1 MQRRLR
7 LGHTGRLVALFAA
20 STLALA
26 ACGSSDDG
34 SSSATSSSSAGGGGA
49 PDGPIVIGSATARS
63 GAFAPYDTGPAT
75 GLEVAVEQ
83 INRRGGILGRQVE
96 IVYSDTESDPANGA
110 KAALDVI
117 EQGARLV
124 VVSCD
129 FDLGAPAA
137 SVAVEQ
143 GVLSASTCGASTKF
157 NPDVLGRLLFT
168 MSTGTPAEGEIMADW
183 AHAVKRFRTAYVLE
197 DPGFA
202 YAKDLCSGFE
212 GTFGRLDGAEIVGK
226 DSFKSTDAK
235 LSAQIG
241 RIRESDPD
249 FIFLCALTPA
259 GPTAI
264 KQIRA
269 AGIDTPILSGAAMD
283 GSYWTGSIPDL
294 SEFYFD
300 TYGSI
305 FGDDPRRAVNAF
317 VEAETTKTGEAPATS
332 FDMTGYALGEAFA
345 LAAERAQS
353 TDGEALADALEQF
366 DGEELITGPTSF
378 DATTHLNG
386 VRPMAIIEVQDG
398 KHRFLQMY
406 PED

>member
-1 MQRRLR
+1 MPPRLR
-7 LGHTGRLVALFAA
+7 LGRTGRLAVLLAT
-20 STLALA
+20 STVALA

-34 SSSATSSSSAGGGGA
+34 ASTGAAAGSRGGV

-75 GLEVAVEQ
+75 GLEVAVDA
-83 INRRGGILGRQVE
+83 INRRGGILGRRVE

-117 EQGARLV
+117 GKGARLV

-143 GVLSASTCGASTKF
+143 GVLTASTCGASTKF

-183 AHAVKRFRTAYVLE
+183 AHAEKRFRTAYVLE

-212 GTFGRLDGAEIVGK
+212 STFGRLDGAKVVGK
-226 DSFKSTDAK
+226 DTFKSTDAK
-235 LSAQIG
+235 LSAQIA
-241 RIRESDPD
+241 RIRETDPD

-283 GSYWTGSIPDL
+283 GSYWTGSIPNL

-317 VEAETTKTGEAPATS
+317 VRDEIAKTGVKPATS

-345 LAAERAQS
+345 LAAERAKS
-353 TDGEALADALEQF
+353 TDGEALADALEDF
-366 DGEELITGPTSF
+366 DAEPLITGPTSF
-378 DATTHLNG
+378 DARRHLNG

-398 KHRFLQMY
+398 AHRFVQMH
-406 PED
+406 PEN

>member
-1 MQRRLR
+1 MPPRLR
-7 LGHTGRLVALFAA
+7 LGRTGRLVALLAT

-26 ACGSSDDG
+26 ACGGADDG
-34 SSSATSSSSAGGGGA
+34 ASTGTAAAGSGGTT

-75 GLEVAVEQ
+75 GLEVAVDEL
-83 INRRGGILGRQVE
+83 NSRGGILGRQVE

-117 EQGARLV
+117 ERGARLV

-129 FDLGAPAA
+129 FDLAAAAA

-143 GVLSASTCGASTKF
+143 GVLTASTCGASTKF

-183 AHAVKRFRTAYVLE
+183 AHAQKRFRTAYVLE

-202 YAKDLCSGFE
+202 YAKDLCAGFE
-212 GTFGRLDGAEIVGK
+212 GTFGRLDGTEIVGK
-226 DSFKSTDAK
+226 DTFKSTDAK
-235 LSAQIG
+235 LSAQIA
-241 RIRESDPD
+241 RIRATDPD

-269 AGIDTPILSGAAMD
+269 AGIKTPILSGAAMD
-283 GSYWTGSIPDL
+283 GSYWTGSIPNL

-317 VEAETTKTGEAPATS
+317 VKAEIAKTGDQPATS

-345 LAAERAQS
+345 RAAERAKS
-353 TDGEALADALEQF
+353 TDGAALADALEAF
-366 DGEELITGPTSF
+366 DGEPLITGPNSF
-378 DATTHLNG
+378 DARTHLNG
-386 VRPMAIIEVQDG
+386 VRPMAIIEVRDG
-398 KHRFLQMY
+398 KHRFVQMY
-406 PED
+406 PER